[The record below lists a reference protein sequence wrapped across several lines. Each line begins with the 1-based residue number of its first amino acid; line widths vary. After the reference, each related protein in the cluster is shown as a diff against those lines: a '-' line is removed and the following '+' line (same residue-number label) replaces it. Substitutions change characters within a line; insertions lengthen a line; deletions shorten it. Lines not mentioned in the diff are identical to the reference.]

1 MTCPMSNIAVLSISH
16 QLAPVEIREKVAF
29 APSELPTSIAN
40 LLSIADIKACVI
52 FSTCNRSE
60 IYVSHNSKNINEVL
74 LKFLATT
81 HAIDHL
87 SLVEYVSF
95 FESNEAID
103 HICKVACG
111 LESLVLGEPQIF
123 GQLKEA
129 YQISKTHGAL
139 DKILEKLFQHV
150 FKTAKKVRTD
160 TNIGSSPISVAYC
173 AVKLSEKIFTN
184 LENQTVLLIGAGEM
198 VELSAQHLSKRGV
211 KNMIFANRT
220 LENAQP
226 IAIKHNA
233 EAIAL
238 KSLSENL
245 HRADIVISSTAAP
258 IPIIGKGLVETV
270 LLQRKHQPMLLIDL
284 AIPRDIEP
292 EVNQLEDVFLY
303 TVDDLQQIANSNLEE
318 RLKEKVDAE
327 KIIKLSSI
335 EFMGWLNNIPNEEVI
350 KNYRMQADLL
360 KDELLQIALRKLKS
374 GSSPDLVVEELADKL
389 TNKLLHQSLEQIKRP
404 VQSKANS
411 KVSVDKDTNT
421 HSKIES

>member
-1 MTCPMSNIAVLSISH
+1 MSNIAVLSISH

-29 APSELPTSIAN
+29 ASSELPTAISN
-40 LLSIADIKACVI
+40 LLSQSDIKACVI

-60 IYVSHNSKNINEVL
+60 IYVSHNSKNIRDVL

-95 FESNEAID
+95 FESIEALG
-103 HICKVACG
+103 HISKVACG
-111 LESLVLGEPQIF
+111 LESLVLGEPQIL
-123 GQLKEA
+123 GQLKDA
-129 YQISKTHGAL
+129 YQVSKAQGAL
-139 DKILEKLFQHV
+139 DKVLEKLFQHV

-198 VELSAQHLSKRGV
+198 IELSAQHLSKRGV
-211 KNMIFANRT
+211 KDMIFANRT

-226 IAIKHNA
+226 IAINHNA

-258 IPIIGKGLVETV
+258 IPIIGKGLIETV

-303 TVDDLQQIANSNLEE
+303 TVDDLQQIANSNLKE

-327 KIIKLSSI
+327 KIINLSSI
-335 EFMGWLNNIPNEEVI
+335 EFMEWINNIPNEEVI
-350 KNYRMQADLL
+350 KNYRRQANLL
-360 KDELLQIALRKLKS
+360 KDELLQTAIRKLKS

-389 TNKLLHQSLEQIKRP
+389 TNKLLHQSLEKIKKS
-404 VQSKANS
+404 SKSLYSS
-411 KVSVDKDTNT
+411 KVIADKDPNK

>member
-1 MTCPMSNIAVLSISH
+1 MSNIAVLSISH

-29 APSELPTSIAN
+29 ASSELPSAISN
-40 LLSIADIKACVI
+40 LLSIEDIRACVI

-60 IYVSHNSKNINEVL
+60 IYVSHNSKNISDVL
-74 LKFLATT
+74 LKFLAST

-95 FESNEAID
+95 FESNDALD
-103 HICKVACG
+103 HISKVACG
-111 LESLVLGEPQIF
+111 LESLVLGEPQIL
-123 GQLKEA
+123 GQLKDA
-129 YQISKTHGAL
+129 YQVSKTQGAL

-150 FKTAKKVRTD
+150 FKTAKKVRTN

-184 LENQTVLLIGAGEM
+184 LENQTVMLIGAGEM

-211 KNMIFANRT
+211 KDIIFANRT

-258 IPIIGKGLVETV
+258 IPIIGKGLIETV

-335 EFMGWLNNIPNEEVI
+335 EFMEWINNIPNEEVI
-350 KNYRMQADLL
+350 KNYRRQANLL
-360 KDELLQIALRKLKS
+360 KDELLQIAIRKLKS
-374 GSSPDLVVEELADKL
+374 GSNPDLVVEELADKL
-389 TNKLLHQSLEQIKRP
+389 TNKLLHQSLEKIKKP
-404 VQSKANS
+404 SKSSFNS
-411 KVSVDKDTNT
+411 EVLSDKDPK

>member
-1 MTCPMSNIAVLSISH
+1 MSNIAVLSISH

-29 APSELPTSIAN
+29 ASSELPTAISN
-40 LLSIADIKACVI
+40 LLSLSDIKACVI

-60 IYVSHNSKNINEVL
+60 IYVSHNSKNIRDVL
-74 LKFLATT
+74 LKFFATT

-95 FESNEAID
+95 VESIEALS
-103 HICKVACG
+103 HISKVACG
-111 LESLVLGEPQIF
+111 LESLVLGEPQIL
-123 GQLKEA
+123 GQLKDA
-129 YQISKTHGAL
+129 YQVSKAQGAL
-139 DKILEKLFQHV
+139 DKVLEKLFQHV

-211 KNMIFANRT
+211 KDMIFANRT

-258 IPIIGKGLVETV
+258 IPIIGKGLIETV

-327 KIIKLSSI
+327 KIINLSSV
-335 EFMGWLNNIPNEEVI
+335 EFMEWINNIPNEEVI
-350 KNYRMQADLL
+350 KNYRRQANLL
-360 KDELLQIALRKLKS
+360 KDELLQTAIRKLKS

-389 TNKLLHQSLEQIKRP
+389 TNKLLHQSLEKIKKP
-404 VQSKANS
+404 SKSLYSS
-411 KVSVDKDTNT
+411 KVIADKDPNK

>member
-1 MTCPMSNIAVLSISH
+1 MSNIAVLSISH

-29 APSELPTSIAN
+29 ASSELPSAISN
-40 LLSIADIKACVI
+40 LLSIEDIRACVI

-60 IYVSHNSKNINEVL
+60 IYVSHNSKNISDVL
-74 LKFLATT
+74 LKFLAST

-95 FESNEAID
+95 FESNDALH
-103 HICKVACG
+103 HISKVACG
-111 LESLVLGEPQIF
+111 LESLVLGEPQIL
-123 GQLKEA
+123 GQLKDA
-129 YQISKTHGAL
+129 YQVSKNQGAL

-184 LENQTVLLIGAGEM
+184 LENQTVMLIGAGEM

-211 KNMIFANRT
+211 KDIIFANRT

-258 IPIIGKGLVETV
+258 IPIIGKGLIETV

-327 KIIKLSSI
+327 KIIKLSSVEFI
-335 EFMGWLNNIPNEEVI
+335 EWINNIPNEEVI
-350 KNYRMQADLL
+350 KNYRRQANLL
-360 KDELLQIALRKLKS
+360 KDELLQIAIRKLKS
-374 GSSPDLVVEELADKL
+374 GSNPDLVVEELADKL
-389 TNKLLHQSLEQIKRP
+389 TNKLLHQSLEKIKKP
-404 VQSKANS
+404 SKSRFNS
-411 KVSVDKDTNT
+411 EVLSDKDPK